1 MPTPA
6 EIIAARLN
14 RADTTQDGY
23 EQEQEQEEEEELVTS
38 TETTSSTNAKPS
50 ITDETAFPTLG
61 GKKSASPVISNTG
74 SASTWGPSMKTPV
87 RSSTASPV
95 PTPVQH
101 ATPKTTNGIKS
112 KVSTI
117 QEAFSL
123 DVEDQL
129 NVARPEFIKIL
140 TFVKQETKT
149 NIECTTSQHTK
160 KRTFLI
166 TGRPD
171 EVKLAKRL
179 VIKKLT
185 KPVKISFNIPAKL
198 RSRVIGQGGKTLKPI
213 IQANEVKIEIGDQ
226 IEGEDTGDDE
236 TQEEEK
242 EEKEEEK
249 EEEEEDIFSKTV
261 QVTIDGDVEGS
272 KRAKNA
278 ILAIVKEETKNLSA
292 KVPVNE
298 TIKPFAI
305 KELKSI
311 VDKFPTLEFAIPD
324 YKSNRHTIV
333 IVGERELVLE
343 AKPEVK
349 AALEKLSN
357 KVVIEEVPIPKIKQQ
372 FLPIEQVFNEHNVLI
387 QLPKDGE
394 GKVKFIGD
402 KKKIPGAQA
411 SAKKTTS
418 QYKVEIL
425 DMSKAHKGNLKHV
438 KAVASVLTKTGVFDE
453 IAKTNDVTIHVPSN
467 KDLVT
472 SATIPIEIVSK
483 NDDEHIKIAKK
494 AIVNQVNKITPDLTK
509 NIEDIDEFL
518 LNKVDETIK
527 DISKQQSVEY
537 VILGKIITLFN
548 FQQSNEDAEDFDD
561 VSDPDS
567 AFKKVDEALNKLR
580 ELATNL
586 TNVTLSIT
594 SKEQDQISGPRGTTL
609 KSILASVEPNTVKIE
624 LHHPTSDELYI
635 HGIKSS
641 VATIKKEIE
650 NVLTDAKEFGNE
662 YTTTIQV
669 PSQVLSRLIGKNG
682 ANLNQIRNEF
692 GTRIDVPLEKDESKD
707 KSSTKTEV
715 TIIGVKRNVEET
727 KTKVAT
733 LAKKWADETLV
744 RLRIE
749 SQYHRRMIG
758 PRAVYINRLQDKY
771 NVKIRFPSEN
781 SINFADAPN
790 SKDEVTIKGPSKGV
804 AKAEEELKELYAFEK
819 ENGFK
824 QIIQIPLKAIAR
836 VIGKSGETINDIADG
851 TGIEYTFNRESE
863 ESKGYSE
870 VELTGSKS
878 ALKEAISKIQEI
890 IDEVENFVSRSIK
903 VEPIYHRD
911 LIGPGGSIMK
921 EIISKAGGDEV
932 PRNRQYKLL
941 NIPNEGSGSDEVTSQ
956 GDKKIVDKIIDAIEK
971 IIEEKRASIT
981 QEIDLPKEKHRLII
995 GPNGTIRHSLQSEFG
1010 VTIEIPRPN
1019 DESTVIKIIGLPE
1032 KIENAKI
1039 KIEELTKDDWNES
1052 IDVPVIYHALVS
1064 ERGAIFKKL
1073 KNDFNVEIVHGN
1085 FTRLA
1090 NKLSTASIPTPP
1102 ESAYPQKDGELFKFT
1117 IVDANDSA
1125 TTATSEEIIPWRLK
1139 GSEEATAKA
1148 AKFINERLDLAKNS
1162 KSIGW
1167 FYASQPSVFS
1177 KVIGPQGSKVNQIR
1191 KKSNTFIT
1199 VPRATTDKNAANF
1212 IYLVGDEDNLN
1223 IAKKEI
1229 ENLL

>member
-14 RADTTQDGY
+14 RADATQNVY
-23 EQEQEQEEEEELVTS
+23 EEEEEEEVVTS
-38 TETTSSTNAKPS
+38 TETTPSTNAKPS
-50 ITDETAFPTLG
+50 ITDEAAFPTLG

-74 SASTWGPSMKTPV
+74 GASSWGPLMKTPV

-95 PTPVQH
+95 PTPVQQT
-101 ATPKTTNGIKS
+101 TPKPTNGIKS

-226 IEGEDTGDDE
+226 VEGEDTGDDG
-236 TQEEEK
+236 TEEDED
-242 EEKEEEK
+242 
-249 EEEEEDIFSKTV
+249 EEEDIFAKTV

-292 KVPVNE
+292 KVSVNE
-298 TIKPFAI
+298 TIKPFAS

-311 VDKFPTLEFAIPD
+311 VDKYPTLEFAIPD
-324 YKSNRHTIV
+324 YKSNRHTII
-333 IVGERELVLE
+333 IVGERDLVLE

-357 KVVIEEVPIPKIKQQ
+357 KVVVEEVPIPKIKQQ
-372 FLPIEQVFNEHNVLI
+372 FLPIEQVFEEHNVLI

-402 KKKIPGAQA
+402 KKKIAAAQA

-453 IAKTNDVTIHVPSN
+453 IAKANDVTIHVPSS
-467 KDLVT
+467 KDLES

-483 NDDEHIKIAKK
+483 GDDEHIKVAKK

-509 NIEDIDEFL
+509 TIEDIDEFL

-527 DISKQQSVEY
+527 DVAKQQGVEY
-537 VILGKIITLFN
+537 VVSGKIITLFN

-580 ELATNL
+580 ELAANL
-586 TNVTLSIT
+586 TSATLSVP
-594 SKEQDQISGPRGTTL
+594 SKEQDQVSGPRGTTL
-609 KSILASVEPNTVKIE
+609 KSILASVEPNTVTVE
-624 LHHPTSDELYI
+624 LHQPTSDEVYI

-641 VATIKKEIE
+641 VATVKKEIE
-650 NVLTDAKEFGNE
+650 SVLADAKEFGNE
-662 YTTTIQV
+662 YSTTIQV

-682 ANLNQIRNEF
+682 ANLNQIRDEF

-707 KSSTKTEV
+707 KSSSKTEV
-715 TIIGVKRNVEET
+715 TITGVKRNVEET
-727 KTKVAT
+727 KTKVSA
-733 LAKKWADETLV
+733 LAKRWADETLV
-744 RLRIE
+744 RLRVE

-781 SINFADAPN
+781 SANFADAPN

-824 QIIQIPLKAIAR
+824 QVVQIPLKAIAR
-836 VIGKSGETINDIADG
+836 VIGKAGETINDIADG
-851 TGIEYTFNRESE
+851 TGVEYTFNRDSE
-863 ESKGYSE
+863 ETKGYSE

-878 ALKEAISKIQEI
+878 ALKEAVAKIQEI

-941 NIPNEGSGSDEVTSQ
+941 NIPNEGSGSNEVTSQ
-956 GDKKIVDKIIDAIEK
+956 GDKNIVDKIIAAIEK
-971 IIEEKRASIT
+971 IVEEKRASVT

-1019 DESTVIKIIGLPE
+1019 DESTVVKITGLPD
-1032 KIENAKI
+1032 KIDSAKA

-1052 IDVPVIYHALVS
+1052 IDVPAAYHVLVS

-1073 KNDFNVEIVHGN
+1073 KNDFNVEVAHGN

-1090 NKLSTASIPTPP
+1090 NKLSAAPIPTPP

-1125 TTATSEEIIPWRLK
+1125 SATTAAASEEIIPWRLK

-1148 AKFINERLDLAKNS
+1148 AKFINEKLDLAKNS

-1199 VPRATTDKNAANF
+1199 VPRATDKNAANF

-1229 ENLL
+1229 ESLL